1 MKGRRLGQLVC
12 FGNLGLML
20 LLSGCAS
27 FSPDGGMD
35 TVQAIA
41 ATELGKDVTRI
52 RSDADAAE
60 VDARVQEL
68 LRGTLGVDNAV
79 QIALL
84 NNRGLQAAFAELAA
98 AEAESVQAS
107 LPPSPTISLARLTA
121 TRELEIER
129 QIIIN
134 VLGLLTLPRRAEIAR
149 TRFAQ
154 ARLRAADAMLRLA
167 AETRRAYY
175 RAVAAAQLVSF
186 LEEAKTAAEAASE
199 LTRKLGETGAI
210 NKLNQA
216 REHAFYAELG
226 TQLATARLRRETER
240 EQLTRLLGLW
250 GSGIKYRLPASL
262 PNLPPRPKTMRQ
274 IEAEAIER
282 RIDLAISRIELE
294 ALAKS
299 LGLTQAT
306 RFVSDLE
313 VAGMRNYE
321 RKTEINDAGEAE
333 TERTKW
339 TGIEVEFQIPIFD
352 FGESSERQAEALYMR
367 AVHRL
372 AELAVNIRS
381 EARNGYR
388 TYRAAYDISLQYR
401 NEVLPLRKIISDETL
416 LQYNAMIADPSE
428 LLVDAR
434 NRIASNSAAIEAKR
448 DYWLAVVNLQT
459 AVIGGGAGAGGE
471 EGGATAAAPQ
481 AEAGGH

>member
-1 MKGRRLGQLVC
+1 MTGTRLGRLACV
-12 FGNLGLML
+12 GNFALML
-20 LLSGCAS
+20 VLSGCAS
-27 FSPDGGMD
+27 FSPDGGMS
-35 TVQAIA
+35 TVKAIA
-41 ATELGKDVTRI
+41 TTELGKQVDRI
-52 RSDADAAE
+52 QSDADAAE
-60 VDARVQEL
+60 IDARVKAL
-68 LRGTLGVDNAV
+68 LRGTLGIDNAV

-84 NNRGLQAAFAELAA
+84 NNRGLQTAFAELAA

-134 VLGLLTLPRRAEIAR
+134 VLGLLTLPRRAEIAQ

-154 ARLRAADAMLRLA
+154 ARLRAAEATLRLA
-167 AETRRAYY
+167 ADTRRAYY
-175 RAVAAAQLVSF
+175 RAVAAAQLVRF
-186 LEEAKTAAEAASE
+186 LEDAKTASEAASE
-199 LTRKLGETGAI
+199 LTKKLGETGAV

-240 EQLTRLLGLW
+240 EQLTRLMGLW
-250 GSGIKYRLPASL
+250 GRDIKYRLPAVL
-262 PNLPPRPKTMRQ
+262 PNLPPRPKTMSQ

-282 RIDLAISRIELE
+282 RIDLAIARMELE

-299 LGLTQAT
+299 LGLTRTT

-352 FGESSERQAEALYMR
+352 FGESSARQAEALYMR

-434 NRIASNSAAIEAKR
+434 NRITSNSAAIEAKR
-448 DYWLAVVNLQT
+448 DFWLAAVNLRT
-459 AVIGGGAGAGGE
+459 AIIGGGTGAGGE
-471 EGGATAAAPQ
+471 TEGASATAPQ